1 MQENSI
7 NTAITS
13 DLLQRMTDFPD
24 KATQQRLLIELAHA
38 KMPFGKYKDRY
49 LVDLPEAYLI
59 WFQQKG
65 FPKGKLGQQLIQML
79 DIKIN
84 GLEPM
89 IRNIQRQFPKD

>member
-1 MQENSI
+1 
-7 NTAITS
+7 
-13 DLLQRMTDFPD
+13 MTDFPD
-24 KATQQRLLIELAHA
+24 KATQQKLLIELAHA

-49 LVDLPEAYLI
+49 LVDIPEAYYV

-65 FPKGKLGQQLIQML
+65 FPKGKLGQQLQQMF

-89 IRNIQRQFPKD
+89 IRTIQRQFEKK